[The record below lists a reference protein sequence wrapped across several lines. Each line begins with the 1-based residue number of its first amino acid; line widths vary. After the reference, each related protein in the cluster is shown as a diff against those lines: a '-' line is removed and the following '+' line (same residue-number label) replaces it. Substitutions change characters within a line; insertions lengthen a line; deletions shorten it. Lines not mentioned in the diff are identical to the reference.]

1 MRLLSQ
7 NEPGKIVLLMGN
19 EAIARGAIEAGAMV
33 CAAYPGNPSSDII
46 EALAKVGPELGI
58 HVEWSVN
65 EKVALEV
72 AAAAAMTGLRGLTA
86 MKQNGLNV
94 ASDFLLNLNLTGIR
108 GGLVLA
114 VCDDPGGISS
124 TNEQDSRLYAKMGN
138 LPLFE
143 PSDFQE
149 AKDMVVTAFKLSEE
163 IGLPCLVHS
172 VTRISH
178 ARGNVE
184 LGPLPSAKPIPNFD
198 RSKPFSSL
206 PFLAKAHL
214 GLRNKMARFQEIF
227 ESSSFNYYRGPDTP
241 ELLIVTTGAGLFYCQ
256 EAIHTLDLKKRVGII
271 KLGTTWP
278 LPKKFLLKHLTKA
291 DRIVFVE
298 EGNAFIEGNIK
309 EMWADL
315 AQELPPSTFIGKI
328 REDLPPVGE
337 LNPDIVIG
345 LLRNVLDIPYQARPA
360 EYAEAVGQVV
370 KELAPVRDLSFCA
383 GCPHRATYWAIKKAL
398 ILDGRDGFVLGD
410 IGCYGMGF
418 GPAGYTQMNTLHAM
432 GSGAGLASGMG
443 QLHKFGLKQPMIA
456 VCGDSTFFHAA
467 IPAIIN
473 AQQHE
478 ANFVFL
484 ILDND
489 ATAMTGFQPHPGL
502 GKTATGH
509 TAPPIDIAALCQ
521 GMGLEV
527 DVQDPYDLEDT
538 TQTIVRLLKQDS
550 GVKVLILKR
559 ACALVRAKR
568 GPAEFKVAISQDR
581 CLGEACG
588 CNRFC
593 TRIFKCPG
601 LFWNVETSRAQIDEA
616 ICNGCGV
623 CSHICPSGAIYKEAV

>member
-1 MRLLSQ
+1 
-7 NEPGKIVLLMGN
+7 
-19 EAIARGAIEAGAMV
+19 
-33 CAAYPGNPSSDII
+33 
-46 EALAKVGPELGI
+46 
-58 HVEWSVN
+58 
-65 EKVALEV
+65 
-72 AAAAAMTGLRGLTA
+72 
-86 MKQNGLNV
+86 
-94 ASDFLLNLNLTGIR
+94 LLNLNLTGIR

-149 AKDMVVTAFKLSEE
+149 AKDMMVAAFELSEE
-163 IGLPCLVHS
+163 IGLPCIVHS

-178 ARGNVE
+178 ARGNVA
-184 LGPLPSAKPIPNFD
+184 LGPMPTKKPTPAFD

-206 PFLAKAHL
+206 PYLAKSHQE
-214 GLRNKMARFQEIF
+214 LRKKLTRSQAKF
-227 ESSSFNYYRGPDTP
+227 ESSPFNDYRGPDAP
-241 ELLIVTTGAGLFYCQ
+241 ELLIVTTGAGLFYCE
-256 EAIHTLDLKKRVGII
+256 EAIHTLDIRERVGII

-278 LPKKFLLKHLTKA
+278 LPEQFLFKQLSRA
-291 DRIVFVE
+291 DKIVFIE
-298 EGNAFIEGNIK
+298 EGSPFIEGNVK
-309 EMWADL
+309 ERWVDL
-315 AQELPPSTFIGKI
+315 IPEMPPSIFIGKI
-328 REDLPPVGE
+328 REDISPVGE

-345 LLRNVLDIPYQARPA
+345 LLQKVLDIPYQARPK
-360 EYAEAVGQVV
+360 EYADAVGRVV
-370 KELAPVRDLSFCA
+370 EDLAPLRDLSFCA
-383 GCPHRATYWAIKKAL
+383 GCPHRATYWAVKKAL

-432 GSGAGLASGMG
+432 GSGAGVASGMG
-443 QLHKFGLKQPMIA
+443 QLYKFGMKQPMIA

-467 IPAIIN
+467 IPAIVN
-473 AQQHE
+473 AQQHG

-509 TAPPIDIAALCQ
+509 AAPPIDIDALCR
-521 GMGLEV
+521 GMGL
-527 DVQDPYDLEDT
+527 DVEIQDPYDLEGT
-538 TQTIVRLLKQDS
+538 TETLMRLLKQDS

-559 ACALVRAKR
+559 ACALVRAKK
-568 GPAEFKVAISQDR
+568 GPADYHMAVSEAL
-581 CLGEACG
+581 CLGESCG

-601 LFWNVETSRAQIDEA
+601 LFWDIDTGRAQIDEA

-623 CSHICPSGAIYKEAV
+623 CSHICPTGAISKEAV